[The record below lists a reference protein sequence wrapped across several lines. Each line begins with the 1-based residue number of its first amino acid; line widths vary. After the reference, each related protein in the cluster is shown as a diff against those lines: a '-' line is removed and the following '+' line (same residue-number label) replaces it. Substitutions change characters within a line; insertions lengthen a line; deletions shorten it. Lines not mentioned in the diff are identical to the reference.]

1 MNLTYTNDLE
11 YINKIE
17 KFYINSFPKEERFS
31 FDILKEC
38 SNEDNSDLYV
48 ILDNNIFIGMCFL
61 VNCDNAYY
69 LMYLAVE
76 PNLRNKGYGSKI
88 LNDLKCKYKTIFLSV
103 DYNEDIVSIKRKKF
117 YLKNGFYKTNKIYE
131 DTGVLY
137 EVLCTNQ
144 EYEITE
150 NNMRKRYSNMTNN
163 SSIYKK
169 ISDTFNTNKII
180 FINQKQ
186 VK

>member
-1 MNLTYTNDLE
+1 M
-11 YINKIE
+11 
-17 KFYINSFPKEERFS
+17 
-31 FDILKEC
+31 
-38 SNEDNSDLYV
+38 
-48 ILDNNIFIGMCFL
+48 
-61 VNCDNAYY
+61 
-69 LMYLAVE
+69 
-76 PNLRNKGYGSKI
+76 
-88 LNDLKCKYKTIFLSV
+88 SV